1 MAEVLKKVRCILM
14 KPLDGQD
21 DLTAKNVPELI
32 KHLWEVYMHMS
43 LDPVLSASAEHVK
56 QAALTLEHIRRLAL
70 EISQEEPARTSAAG
84 KRRTRQVTRGEAG
97 LEWLR
102 GAKAGSPS
110 KH

>member
-1 MAEVLKKVRCILM
+1 M

-21 DLTAKNVPELI
+21 DLNAKNVPELI

-43 LDPVLSASAEHVK
+43 LDPVLIASAEHVK

-70 EISQEEPARTSAAG
+70 EISQEAPARQAGAG
-84 KRRTRQVTRGEAG
+84 KRRTRQVTREEAG
-97 LEWLR
+97 LDWLR
-102 GAKAGSPS
+102 AAKAGSPS

>member
-1 MAEVLKKVRCILM
+1 MAEVLKDVRGILM

-21 DLTAKNVPELI
+21 DIAAKNVPELI

-56 QAALTLEHIRRLAL
+56 HAALTLEHIRRLAL
-70 EISQEEPARTSAAG
+70 EISQEGPSQAQGTD
-84 KRRTRQVTRGEAG
+84 KRRTRQDTHEDAG
-97 LEWLR
+97 LDWLR
-102 GAKAGSPS
+102 IAKAGSPT